1 MTSNE
6 SFQVGRALGSLEA
19 TLRSNHAQSTDQ
31 TARLQRSLDH
41 LIVTMQQA
49 AEQTALQQSRLPK
62 HTIPSDSPPSSLAS
76 VLQLVSKRVVMDL
89 AVMAAKKIATSA
101 LPYLIPWGIFLAG
114 LTWLGKASL
123 RFLGFS

>member
-41 LIVTMQQA
+41 LIVT
-49 AEQTALQQSRLPK
+49 LQQHMTAQQSSPLMP
-62 HTIPSDSPPSSLAS
+62 TTPSDSRPSLVAT
-76 VLQLVSKRVVMDL
+76 LLERVSKKVMMDL
-89 AVMAAKKIATSA
+89 SIMLLKKIAASA
-101 LPYLIPWGIFLAG
+101 LPYIIPWGIFLAG
-114 LTWLGKASL
+114 LTWLGRALL
-123 RFLGFS
+123 RFLGLS